1 MKRASVLLVFVVL
14 VVLAGGVYLLGQG
27 AAQVSE
33 TFEGFVVGS
42 TPTGWIDDLVGSLTA
57 RPHGFFQVA
66 ADPGN
71 PANRVLASAGD
82 SGMERGAA
90 ITRTGFLAHRLD
102 PAFDVTRGALSV
114 TGRM

>member
-27 AAQVSE
+27 TAQVSE

-57 RPHGFFQVA
+57 RSHGFFQVA
-66 ADPGN
+66 ADPLAPSN
-71 PANRVLASAGD
+71 HVLASSGD
-82 SGMERGAA
+82 AGMERGAA
-90 ITRTGFLAHRLD
+90 VMRTGFVAHRLL
-102 PAFDVTRGALSV
+102 PIF
-114 TGRM
+114 